1 MAGDLNVVALVGRL
15 TRDSESRFSG
25 SGTQILSFSVAVG
38 RRVKKGEQWTDETSF
53 LDMAVFGK
61 TAENMAKYL
70 VKGQQVAIQGSLEQ
84 QTWEKDG
91 KKMSKVSVHVDSIQ
105 LIGGRRE
112 GATGGQQ
119 ERQAPKSQ
127 PREDGDDT
135 FDPQA
140 YEDEISF

>member
-15 TRDSESRFSG
+15 TRDSETRFGS

-84 QTWEKDG
+84 QTWDKDG

-105 LIGGRRE
+105 LIGGKRE
-112 GATGGQQ
+112 GAAGGQQ
-119 ERQAPKSQ
+119 ERPTQQ
-127 PREDGDDT
+127 HQNEDS
-135 FDPQA
+135 DPHA
-140 YEDEISF
+140 YDEEETPF

>member
-53 LDMAVFGK
+53 FDMAVFGK

-84 QTWEKDG
+84 QRWEKDG
-91 KKMSKVSVHVDSIQ
+91 AKMSKVSVHVDSIQ
-105 LIGGRRE
+105 LIGGKRDSSAS
-112 GATGGQQ
+112 GPQ
-119 ERQAPKSQ
+119 ERNTDSSQ
-127 PREDGDDT
+127 HEVSSDPHAYDD
-135 FDPQA
+135 DP
-140 YEDEISF
+140 IPF